1 MRKLDQARADFPVFA
16 NRTYLNSGSYGAMC
30 LAVKSAI
37 QDYIETRMT
46 VGCDWD
52 HWVEKREMARGLL
65 AQVVGCRQ
73 DEMSV
78 STSVSESVNS
88 LASALSFDGSRD
100 GIVVTAFD
108 FPTTSQIWLA
118 QTRRG
123 ARVTRAMADE
133 SDMDIPLAEF
143 DRLVD
148 ERTLL
153 VSVPVVCFRHGARL
167 ELEPIIRLCHERG
180 ARVLVDAYQAVGS
193 FPIDV
198 KGLDADFLVG
208 GCLKYLIGTAG
219 VGFMYV
225 RGGGEPGL
233 QPTVTGWFAQEDIGL
248 MDIFHHR
255 PSPTAR
261 RFESGTPNVCGLYAV
276 SAGLRYLLDIGLA
289 ATDARIR
296 MLTAEIARRTVERGW
311 HLASPTDPERHGATM
326 AIRST
331 DAPAL
336 VQRLENAGI
345 VLSHRDGNLRV
356 SNHFYNDES
365 DLDRLFETLERNA
378 ELIERSRV
386 AV

>member
-1 MRKLDQARADFPVFA
+1 
-16 NRTYLNSGSYGAMC
+16 MC

-46 VGCDWD
+46 VGSDWD
-52 HWVEKREMARGLL
+52 HWVEKLETARCLL
-65 AQVVGCRQ
+65 AQVVGCHP

-88 LASALSFDGSRD
+88 LASALSFDGGRD

-133 SDMDIPLAEF
+133 TGMGIPLAEF
-143 DRLVD
+143 ERLVD

-153 VSVPVVCFRHGARL
+153 VSIPVVCFRHGARL
-167 ELEPIIRLCHERG
+167 DLEPIIRMCHERG

-198 KGLDADFLVG
+198 KSLDVDFFVG
-208 GCLKYLIGTAG
+208 GCLKYLLGTAG
-219 VGFMYV
+219 IGFMYV
-225 RGGGEPGL
+225 RGGGESGL
-233 QPTVTGWFAQEDIGL
+233 QPSVTGWFAQQDIGL
-248 MDIFHHR
+248 MDIYHHR

-276 SAGLRYLLDIGLA
+276 SAGLRYLLDIGLVA
-289 ATDARIR
+289 ADAQIR
-296 MLTAEIARRTVERGW
+296 MLTAEIAKRTVERGW
-311 HLASPTDPERHGATM
+311 HLASPADPEHHGATM

-331 DAPAL
+331 DAP
-336 VQRLENAGI
+336 VMVRRLEDAGI

-356 SNHFYNDES
+356 SNHFYNDMS
-365 DLDRLFETLERNA
+365 DLDRLFETLDRNA
-378 ELIERSRV
+378 ELIARSP
-386 AV
+386 APLGT